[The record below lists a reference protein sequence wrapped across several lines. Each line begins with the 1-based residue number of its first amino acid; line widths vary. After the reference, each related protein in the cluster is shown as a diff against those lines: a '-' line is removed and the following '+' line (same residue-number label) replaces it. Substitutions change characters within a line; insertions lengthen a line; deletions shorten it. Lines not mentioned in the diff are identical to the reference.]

1 MDSAGNVYVAERNNH
16 TIRKITPAGLVSTLA
31 GAAGLAN
38 NTDGAGAAAR
48 FSSPV
53 GVAVDSAGN
62 VYVADAG
69 NNTIR
74 KINSGGVVSTLAGA
88 ARQAGITDGP
98 GTAARFNGPS
108 SVAVDS
114 AGNLYVAD
122 LSNHTLRKV
131 TPGGVRV
138 AAGSGAFMQ
147 ANFVTHISPGPAG
160 EFGQTVSFTVG
171 NDTNAFFSVQ
181 PAIAANGT
189 LTFTPAA
196 GKTGTATVTVTA
208 VDSGPGTAPSVNT
221 SAPKTFLITVA
232 PNAAP
237 SVTFAQQTVAVAQ
250 TAGAQTLATF
260 ATFSP
265 GPAYEASQTNNG
277 YTVTVDN
284 PALFTAGGAPALAN
298 NGTLTFT
305 PASSQSGSATVT
317 VVVQD
322 NGGTAGGGVD
332 KGTNQFTVTV
342 VASPFVAT
350 TEAQVTTILAPA
362 QNSPTILLDR
372 AVVLDSPISIRS
384 ILKLYASPRAALRG
398 RFDVG
403 NGGEVEL
410 VDSRL
415 PELSIFVG
423 DGGRISGEGEVEEL
437 TLQFGAT
444 YDSGASPGTITAGS
458 GTWAGGA
465 AYDWEINNA
474 SGAPGTTD
482 LFVVN
487 NALTVTATPASR
499 FIVRVKSLTAANAPG
514 LLAGFDPQQSYAW
527 TIAQAGSVVG
537 FNASAFTV
545 DATGFANPTA
555 GGTFGIRLNGGNVE
569 VTFTPAPPRLLITRA
584 TGNVTVK
591 WADTLAPFSLEST
604 ATPQLPASWASVSG
618 TFTFSNGT
626 NSIVVPTLP
635 IPSAGARQF
644 FRLQGF

>member
-1 MDSAGNVYVAERNNH
+1 MTG
-16 TIRKITPAGLVSTLA
+16 
-31 GAAGLAN
+31 
-38 NTDGAGAAAR
+38 
-48 FSSPV
+48 
-53 GVAVDSAGN
+53 
-62 VYVADAG
+62 
-69 NNTIR
+69 
-74 KINSGGVVSTLAGA
+74 
-88 ARQAGITDGP
+88 
-98 GTAARFNGPS
+98 
-108 SVAVDS
+108 
-114 AGNLYVAD
+114 
-122 LSNHTLRKV
+122 
-131 TPGGVRV
+131 
-138 AAGSGAFMQ
+138 
-147 ANFVTHISPGPAG
+147 ISPGPAS
-160 EFGQTVSFTVG
+160 ESGQTVSFTVG

-189 LTFTPAA
+189 LTFTPAP

-221 SAPKTFLITVA
+221 SAPKTFLITVV

-265 GPAYEASQTNNG
+265 GPSYETNQTLVG

-305 PASSQSGSATVT
+305 PASSQSGSATVS
-317 VVVQD
+317 VVAQD

-350 TEAQVTTILAPA
+350 TEAQVRTILVTARPVI
-362 QNSPTILLDR
+362 TILLDST
-372 AVVLDSPISIRS
+372 VVLDSPILIHMTH
-384 ILKLYASPRAALRG
+384 LQLLASVRAALSG
-398 RFDVG
+398 LFEVG

-415 PELSIFVG
+415 RELSIFVG
-423 DGGRISGEGEVEEL
+423 DGGRISGEGEVEAL

-514 LLAGFDPQQSYAW
+514 LLAGFDSQQSYAW

-555 GGTFGIRLNGGNVE
+555 GGTFGIQLNGGDVQ

-604 ATPQLPASWASVSG
+604 ATPQLPASWTSVSG

-626 NSIVVPTLP
+626 NSIVMPTLP

-644 FRLQGF
+644 FRLNSF